1 MAKNKDAVVE
11 QVEQIEEVENTEAV
25 EEKVTKAQAE
35 AASNKA
41 VAAAE
46 KERKELAKSLKKQE
60 YVPVQVSPLYRPY
73 FGKVMTVTINGA
85 SIAIPCDGK
94 TYKVPKTYAEEIKV
108 RMFKQ
113 DELFAKKKR
122 LSDVTNNLE
131 ASPGELQI
139 F

>member
-1 MAKNKDAVVE
+1 MAKKKEVIE
-11 QVEQIEEVENTEAV
+11 QVEENVTEAQ
-25 EEKVTKAQAE
+25 VT

-41 VAAAE
+41 VAEAE
-46 KERKELAKSLKKQE
+46 KDRKELAKSLKKQE

-73 FGKVMTVTINGA
+73 FGRVMTVTINGA
-85 SIAIPCDGK
+85 SVAIPCDGK

-108 RMFKQ
+108 RIHRQ
-113 DELFAKKKR
+113 DELFAKKRR

>member
-1 MAKNKDAVVE
+1 MAKNNDAVIE
-11 QVEQIEEVENTEAV
+11 QVEEHVTEAQ
-25 EEKVTKAQAE
+25 VT

-41 VAAAE
+41 VAQAE
-46 KERKELAKSLKKQE
+46 KERKELAKSLKKQD

-73 FGKVMTVTINGA
+73 FGRVMTVTINGA

-108 RMFKQ
+108 RIYRQ
-113 DELFAKKKR
+113 DQLFAKKRR

>member
-1 MAKNKDAVVE
+1 MAKNKDAAIE
-11 QVEQIEEVENTEAV
+11 QVEENVTEAQ
-25 EEKVTKAQAE
+25 VT

-41 VAAAE
+41 VAQAE

-73 FGKVMTVTINGA
+73 FGRVMTVTINGA

-108 RMFKQ
+108 RIYRQ
-113 DELFAKKKR
+113 DQLFAKKRR

>member
-1 MAKNKDAVVE
+1 MAKNKDAVIE
-11 QVEQIEEVENTEAV
+11 QVEENVTEAQ
-25 EEKVTKAQAE
+25 VT

-41 VAAAE
+41 VAQAE

-73 FGKVMTVTINGA
+73 FGRVMTVTINGA

-108 RMFKQ
+108 RIYRQ
-113 DELFAKKKR
+113 DQLFAKKRK

>member
-1 MAKNKDAVVE
+1 MAKDKDAVIE
-11 QVEQIEEVENTEAV
+11 QVEENVTEAQ
-25 EEKVTKAQAE
+25 VT

-41 VAAAE
+41 VAQAE

-73 FGKVMTVTINGA
+73 FGRVMTVTINGA

-108 RMFKQ
+108 RIYRQ
-113 DELFAKKKR
+113 DQLFAKKRR

>member
-1 MAKNKDAVVE
+1 MAKNKDAVIE
-11 QVEQIEEVENTEAV
+11 QVEENVTEAQ
-25 EEKVTKAQAE
+25 VT

-41 VAAAE
+41 VAQAE

-73 FGKVMTVTINGA
+73 FGRVMTVTINGA

-108 RMFKQ
+108 RIYRQ
-113 DELFAKKKR
+113 DQLFAKKRR

>member
-1 MAKNKDAVVE
+1 MAKNNDAVIE
-11 QVEQIEEVENTEAV
+11 QVEEHVTEAQ
-25 EEKVTKAQAE
+25 VT

-41 VAAAE
+41 VAQAE

-73 FGKVMTVTINGA
+73 FGRVMTVTINGA
-85 SIAIPCDGK
+85 SIAIPCDGR
-94 TYKVPKTYAEEIKV
+94 TYKVPRTYAEEIKV
-108 RMFKQ
+108 RIYRQ
-113 DELFAKKKR
+113 DQLFAKKRR